1 MSTGR
6 TRTAGVIGWPVRHS
20 LSPQLH
26 SHWLARYGIDGAYIP
41 FAVPPD
47 ALETAV
53 RGLPTLGLAG
63 ANVTVPHK
71 EAALA
76 LADAV
81 DPLAARVGAAN
92 LLVVGDD
99 GRTTASN
106 TDGFGFLAH
115 LRDTVPI
122 WAAAGRPAAVI
133 GAGGSSR
140 AILLALADAG
150 VPEIR
155 LINRTTDRAEQLAG
169 ALGGPI
175 AVTGWSER
183 AAALAD
189 VSLIVNATTQGM
201 TGQSPL
207 DLPLDAAPPD
217 AVVYDIVYVPLETPL
232 LRDAR
237 ARGHPVVDGLGMLL
251 HQARPSFAAW
261 FGVEP
266 VVDDALRAAVL
277 ADPG

>member
-1 MSTGR
+1 MTTGD

-20 LSPQLH
+20 RSPQLH
-26 SHWLARYGIDGAYIP
+26 SHWLARYGIDGAYVP
-41 FAVPPD
+41 LAVRPE
-47 ALETAV
+47 ALAKAV
-53 RGLPTLGLAG
+53 RGLPSLGLAG

-76 LADAV
+76 LADSV
-81 DPLAARVGAAN
+81 DPTASRIGAAN
-92 LLVVGDD
+92 LLVVGDN
-99 GRTTASN
+99 GEIAASN

-115 LRDTVPI
+115 LRDRVPA
-122 WAAAGRPAAVI
+122 WTPAGRAVAVI

-140 AILLALADAG
+140 AVLVALADAG

-155 LINRTTDRAEQLAG
+155 LINRTAARAG
-169 ALGGPI
+169 ALADALGTPI
-175 AVTGWSER
+175 AVVDWSVR
-183 AAALAD
+183 AEALRD
-189 VSLIVNATTQGM
+189 VSLIVNTTTQGM
-201 TGQSPL
+201 AGQDPL

-232 LRDAR
+232 LQAAR

-261 FGVEP
+261 FGVDP

-277 ADPG
+277 ADRG